1 MVRFAVAVGAAGQA
15 GPAHSAPATLKK
27 IQNLDRFIVVTF
39 AGIARTI
46 AWPWGHGQSR
56 RRLGAGLPCKRPKA
70 GKPRL
75 RHLLF
80 LGLAC

>member
-39 AGIARTI
+39 AGIGETI
-46 AWPWGHGQSR
+46 A
-56 RRLGAGLPCKRPKA
+56 
-70 GKPRL
+70 
-75 RHLLF
+75 
-80 LGLAC
+80 